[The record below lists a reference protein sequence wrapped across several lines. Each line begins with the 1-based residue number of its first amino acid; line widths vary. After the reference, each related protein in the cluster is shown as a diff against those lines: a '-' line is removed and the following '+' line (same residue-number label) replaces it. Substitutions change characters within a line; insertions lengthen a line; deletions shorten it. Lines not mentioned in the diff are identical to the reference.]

1 MLLYMINTVDVN
13 PPDS

>member
-1 MLLYMINTVDVN
+1 MLLYMINTFDVN